1 MSTAIHTL
9 RTFALAAAI
18 TVIAAAALSA
28 LQPGVAHAERL
39 GTLGLT
45 GALTGSAVVFVSTA
59 PPGSSGQTQAEYA
72 HYQALVASARAD
84 VAPALDPG
92 STTCG
97 IFDFTAGLDAYAERD
112 RATVYALRLAAI
124 ANVCDDD
131 EVRRVRS
138 VERPRHGYDR
148 GDL

>member
-1 MSTAIHTL
+1 MMIAAVALSTL
-9 RTFALAAAI
+9 R
-18 TVIAAAALSA
+18 
-28 LQPGVAHAERL
+28 PGVVHGE
-39 GTLGLT
+39 GLVGLPSK

-59 PPGSSGQTQAEYA
+59 PPGSTGQTPAEYA
-72 HYQALVASARAD
+72 HYQALVASATAD